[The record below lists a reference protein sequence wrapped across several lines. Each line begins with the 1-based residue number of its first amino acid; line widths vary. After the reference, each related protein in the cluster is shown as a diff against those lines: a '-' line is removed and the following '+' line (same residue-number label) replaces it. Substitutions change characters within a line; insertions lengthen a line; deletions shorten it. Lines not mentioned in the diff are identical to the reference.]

1 MSNNNFA
8 DKLKLKYEDD
18 FRWAKIQKSSIEKM
32 IGQIEVKFN
41 QSNDLY

>member
-8 DKLKLKYEDD
+8 DELKLKYEDD